1 LSFGENL
8 NPHVGLAMAA
18 STMSLLHWKSF
29 WRHGTDGSTWAVVKR
44 LVGRYQWRV
53 FFESVVLGIVG
64 LPRGG
69 DCRSTLD
76 MQAASNES
84 CFSPSQ
90 DRSGTCR
97 LPSVMSSLSDVVEA
111 GEQARGNGDR
121 LNVIGETLGLLL

>member
-1 LSFGENL
+1 
-8 NPHVGLAMAA
+8 M
-18 STMSLLHWKSF
+18 
-29 WRHGTDGSTWAVVKR
+29 VKR
-44 LVGRYQWRV
+44 LVERYQWRV

-69 DCRSTLD
+69 GSRSTLD
-76 MQAASNES
+76 MQAAPNES

-111 GEQARGNGDR
+111 GQQARGNGAIQHDWSDLR
-121 LNVIGETLGLLL
+121 VVAMKSKMSHRKHEG